1 MAKTK
6 YFVPEKEKPHFNK
19 EKGWIEK
26 IEFQIRPYFVS
37 ENSNS
42 SPDFV
47 FEIFTFREFNHF
59 RYLIDYE
66 LKKKGN
72 DIRITLKGLN
82 TDNKTFPDKGKAN
95 ARIIFK
101 DLIGDYNFIIRRSSG
116 EENLFQFYIDPIQQ
130 KIILKKEQPDKKSN
144 RKFVK
149 LLG

>member
-26 IEFQIRPYFVS
+26 IEFQIRPYFIS
-37 ENSNS
+37 ENSNA

-47 FEIFTFREFNHF
+47 LEIFTFREFSHF

-66 LKKKGN
+66 LKKNGN
-72 DIRITLKGLN
+72 DIQITLKGLT
-82 TDNKTFPDKGKAN
+82 TDNQTFPDKGKAN
-95 ARIIFK
+95 ARIIIK
-101 DLIGDYNFIIRRSSG
+101 DLIGSYNFIIKRSSG

-130 KIILKKEQPDKKSN
+130 KIILKKELPDKKSN
-144 RKFVK
+144 RKFVE

>member
-6 YFVPEKEKPHFNK
+6 YFVPDKEKPHFNK

-26 IEFQIRPYFVS
+26 IDFLIRPFFIS
-37 ENSNS
+37 EDSNA

-47 FEIFTFREFNHF
+47 LDIFTFREFTYF

-66 LKKKGN
+66 LKRKGR
-72 DIRITLKGLN
+72 DIQITLKGLN
-82 TDNKTFPDKGKAN
+82 TDNQTFPDTGKAN

-101 DLIGDYNFIIRRSSG
+101 DLIGSYNFIIKRSSG

-130 KIILKKEQPDKKSN
+130 KIILKKELPDKKSN
-144 RKFVK
+144 RKFVE